1 MNIIKALPAAAAA
14 LLAASIPAMGQAPD
28 RELAGCYK
36 PISGFATS
44 ACTDGEAC
52 ATQTG
57 VYKIVLKNAQ
67 ATYGRRVL
75 VLSGTFDGLITA
87 MPNHCGG
94 ADAQHVLTDRDRKS
108 TISTGRDVACFTG
121 GGNFP
126 NSVEIVETLT
136 VSGGTGAYVQL
147 IPGGTVT
154 LTGTLGLKTGINKF
168 KVTPLPGDEL
178 CFYGRD

>member
-1 MNIIKALPAAAAA
+1 MNIIKAVPAAAAV

-44 ACTDGEAC
+44 ACTDEAC
-52 ATQTG
+52 TTQTG
-57 VYKIVLKNAQ
+57 VYKIVLKNAL
-67 ATYGRRVL
+67 ATYGQRVL
-75 VLSGTFDGLITA
+75 VMSGTFDGLITA
-87 MPNHCGG
+87 MPNHCGA

-108 TISTGRDVACFTG
+108 TISTGPDVACLTG
-121 GGNFP
+121 GGDFVN
-126 NSVEIVETLT
+126 NVEIVETLK
-136 VSGGTGAYVQL
+136 VRGGTGAYVQL
-147 IPGGTVT
+147 TPGGTVT
-154 LTGTLGLKTGINKF
+154 LTGKLGIKTGINKF